1 MDDPGKTSATG
12 VRELL
17 RRLAA
22 YLEHP
27 NAASLLVGMF
37 IAVLLLFQAAKLAMT
52 FLLPSGWQISGYYLD
67 GAFYGVLLGLGGA
80 WLASIVVLAVGRQ
93 YKRSLGRLLVVPPIL
108 LVGGLVTALSYLF
121 VPSRISG
128 WPIDT
133 AYSPSRGK
141 HYVLAYD
148 VVPTDTCYLVFSA
161 KSTLVN
167 PIWKV
172 EFDGNLL
179 DYSEDGSLTENP
191 HLILSGDEKVLVIGR
206 GGHLTDAILIDA
218 HQPLTQFVPWADQG
232 QWQRRTDLIAAILAR
247 HASPTTQP
255 VASLADAQIR
265 TILQE
270 FCRDLGR
277 TLTRELSA
285 DGWRVTCQVDE
296 VRPDRGRIQLWF
308 VVECAKGDTTHHF
321 VRDMTLVEDSGCLLM
336 LQQDGGISWSSAEEK
351 RLCERVRDLIL
362 EHAGAGTLLE

>member
-1 MDDPGKTSATG
+1 MRG
-12 VRELL
+12 
-17 RRLAA
+17 
-22 YLEHP
+22 P
-27 NAASLLVGMF
+27 NRAQL
-37 IAVLLLFQAAKLAMT
+37 
-52 FLLPSGWQISGYYLD
+52 YLD

-80 WLASIVVLAVGRQ
+80 WLASVVVLAVGHQ
-93 YKRSLGRLLVVPPIL
+93 YRRFLGRLLLVPAML
-108 LVGGLVTALSYLF
+108 LVGGVVAALSYLF

-148 VVPTDTCYLVFSA
+148 LVLTDTCYLVFSA
-161 KSTLVN
+161 KSTLGN

-172 EFDGNLL
+172 EFEGNLL

-218 HQPLTQFVPWADQG
+218 RQPLTQSIPWADQDR
-232 QWQRRTDLIAAILAR
+232 QKRWQRRTELITAVLAR

-255 VASLADAQIR
+255 VASLTDAKIR
-265 TILQE
+265 AILQQ
-270 FCRDLGR
+270 FCRDLGN

-285 DGWRVTCQVDE
+285 DGWRVTCQVEE
-296 VRPDRGRIQLWF
+296 VRPDGGRTQLWLI
-308 VVECAKGDTTHHF
+308 VECARANTTHRFLHS
-321 VRDMTLVEDSGCLLM
+321 MTFVEDSGGLLI
-336 LQQDGGISWSSAEEK
+336 LQQGGGISWSNAEEK
-351 RLCERVRDLIL
+351 RLCERVQDLIL
-362 EHAGAGTLLE
+362 EHAGAGTLLN